1 MGSVWAKPYAA
12 DAAADPA
19 WAWLGHRGC
28 RAAPSGSRGWNL
40 KEPRLLKRAASVWLR
55 TTLYPKA
62 GQTYPDYPRSNTSSG
77 GDDGD
82 GHHHCHHPRWPSSAP
97 TRITVLL
104 AMVASIPHTGVSFRD
119 LVEGEPE
126 PPSARVPVGFSAPPR
141 QTDRGA
147 PRSLPRS
154 PHSCGRKSRSYMCHT
169 KVPCRSYS

>member
-1 MGSVWAKPYAA
+1 MGSKPYGRGCRWSRPFCTVAC
-12 DAAADPA
+12 P
-19 WAWLGHRGC
+19 WLGHRGC

-104 AMVASIPHTGVSFRD
+104 AMVASIPHTGRGGARAA
-119 LVEGEPE
+119 LGTR
-126 PPSARVPVGFSAPPR
+126 PSGFFCSSPTNG
-141 QTDRGA
+141 Q
-147 PRSLPRS
+147 RS
-154 PHSCGRKSRSYMCHT
+154 PPQPPPQPSFLWA
-169 KVPCRSYS
+169 